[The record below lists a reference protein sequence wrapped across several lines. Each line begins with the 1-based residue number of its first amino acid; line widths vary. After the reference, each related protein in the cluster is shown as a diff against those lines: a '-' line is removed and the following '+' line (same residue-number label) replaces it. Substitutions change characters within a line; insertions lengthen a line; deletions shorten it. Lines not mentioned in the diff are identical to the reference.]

1 MLNSFNSL
9 LIDKV
14 RCVSS
19 ENILQEFFFQPCSWM
34 NFFWHDGLV
43 QEFFSYAYA
52 LAGYFFSKSPNP
64 PQKLNGRPLSWA
76 IYLKRLNYILIGSHA
91 NKDSPV
97 IIMLCTHRYDVM
109 SHFLLDFIKEI
120 LATGTNIFWYKQATL
135 NSFKF
140 TVVLTTGDLW
150 DTIVCGIF
158 IFVFI

>member
-1 MLNSFNSL
+1 MSAQGTSCQNFFSSPLN
-9 LIDKV
+9 V
-14 RCVSS
+14 H
-19 ENILQEFFFQPCSWM
+19 EFFFRTMVLCK
-34 NFFWHDGLV
+34 NFFLMHMHLQDI
-43 QEFFSYAYA
+43 FF
-52 LAGYFFSKSPNP
+52 KITQTPTPSPP
-64 PQKLNGRPLSWA
+64 PPPPCQKLNDRPLNRA
-76 IYLKRLNYILIGSHA
+76 IYLTRLNYILIGSHA

-97 IIMLCTHRYDVM
+97 IIMLCKHGYDVT

-120 LATGTNIFWYKQATL
+120 IATGTNIFWYKQATL